1 MLVHK
6 EVRKISK
13 GIAGAAYEQ
22 LAKDDVFF
30 KAYPNEDEFIRKYW
44 VAFIPQARQ
53 ALLQMLGGEY
63 PEAMKEEIFDI
74 YQKDWS
80 LQEANKLKVL
90 GTA

>member
-6 EVRKISK
+6 EVRKIAK

-22 LAKDDVFF
+22 LATDDIFY
-30 KAYPNEDEFIRKYW
+30 KAYPRQNEFIRTYW
-44 VAFIPQARQ
+44 IAFIPQARQ

-80 LQEANKLKVL
+80 LQEANKLKVM